1 MGGGR
6 KLNGELQT
14 KDPACKE
21 FQIEI
26 RKTYKFWDSLQ
37 SERQKFWILRSKWTL
52 SLIIKQVY
60 TSVQIF

>member
-26 RKTYKFWDSLQ
+26 RKTYKF
-37 SERQKFWILRSKWTL
+37 
-52 SLIIKQVY
+52 
-60 TSVQIF
+60 